1 MWMLYILLTFYECFM
16 DVTENYTARIGGSD
30 RLMTSGVTRGLK
42 SEFGE
47 HRATQASNS
56 VC

>member
-1 MWMLYILLTFYECFM
+1 MLYILLTFYECFM